1 MQARWRRV
9 GVQVSALA
17 ACALLM
23 GQAAV
28 PGPASAA
35 PIAPTGGG
43 ECRVV
48 NWTSGTQGP
57 DLQEAITLAEPGDRL
72 RVFGTCV
79 GGFSIDKDLTL
90 VGPARLDGTTC
101 LSPTECYGGI
111 VLWVDVAQ
119 VRLRNITVAHGSST
133 YDGGGVH
140 NYGRLVLA
148 GTTAV
153 RSSLAEDGAGG
164 IYNEGTLV
172 MRDRSSVRGNSLLYG
187 EGGGILNR
195 GTFVMRHHSTVAGNT
210 GVFGGGVYNA
220 GTMTMRGWSAVV
232 GNTAEQGGGI
242 YNTGT
247 LVLRAWASVTG
258 NTATEGGGIFDE
270 GTVAWAAYWSGTLC
284 GNEPDDWPGCT

>member
-1 MQARWRRV
+1 MQARLRRV
-9 GVQVSALA
+9 GVLVSAAA
-17 ACALLM
+17 ACALLV
-23 GQAAV
+23 GQAA
-28 PGPASAA
+28 PMRPAVAA
-35 PIAPTGGG
+35 TGAE
-43 ECRVV
+43 ECQVV
-48 NWTSGTQGP
+48 NWTSGARSA
-57 DLQEAITLAEPGDRL
+57 DLQEAINLAAPGDRL
-72 RVFGTCV
+72 KVTGTCI
-79 GGFSIDKDLTL
+79 GGFSIDQDLTL

-111 VLWVDVAQ
+111 VLWVDLAE
-119 VRLRNITVAHGSST
+119 VRLRNITIAHGSST

-148 GTTAV
+148 GTTGV

-195 GTFVMRHHSTVAGNT
+195 GRFVMRHHSTVAGNT

-220 GTMTMRGWSAVV
+220 GTMIMRGWSTVTE
-232 GNTAEQGGGI
+232 NTAEQGGGI

-247 LVLRAWASVTG
+247 LALRDQASVTR
-258 NTATEGGGIFDE
+258 NTATEGGGIFDL
-270 GTVAWAAYWSGTLC
+270 GTVTWTAYWSGTVC
-284 GNEPDDWPGCT
+284 GNEPDDWPSCS